1 MKLATFM
8 VIIETMIMCTF
19 LIIATIAV
27 FNKAWELTLYS
38 YLVVFTT
45 ALGFFR
51 KWIEWREG
59 KKWSELK
66 NKEV

>member
-38 YLVVFTT
+38 CLVAFTT

>member
-1 MKLATFM
+1 MKFVTFI

-19 LIIATIAV
+19 LIIATVAV
-27 FNKAWELTLYS
+27 FNKAWELALYS
-38 YLVVFTT
+38 CLVVFIT

-59 KKWSELK
+59 KKWSKLK
-66 NKEV
+66 NMEV